1 MFSVAMEN
9 ADELKKM
16 KPQNLNDTSAC
27 APPDEK
33 WHYAIFLCI
42 CCLWLC
48 VGMNNASVTWTLKDI
63 ADSQLLDLRQEGVL
77 ASGFAMGYCFG
88 PVTMGILLDKMGRR
102 PTLLLCCIVPSVCQ
116 AAAAYLVR
124 VPVLAQPGSWPFTM
138 ALAYLRCCQ
147 AICSGGATVSS
158 KVYLNEIMPIK
169 CRDAMLSIVHIQ
181 LQLGGMALT
190 VCALFWPKWQQLH
203 AILMVPGL
211 VTTLLMLS
219 PKLCPE
225 SLTLVPKG
233 THSRPFRELLQ
244 TPHRTVLLVLVLNQ
258 FFHRICQQG
267 NDAWG
272 MKFLQTIGKRETRT
286 VVSNVKFVCKILG
299 GLLAASA
306 SKHLGTLAA
315 VLGGYMTCAVGTLL
329 FTMTQQ
335 KMSLAVA
342 WGVAYLG
349 EEVANVLAMTTLVQ
363 AFPMQ
368 LRGRGVS
375 LVCAPN
381 ALAGIVAGSLGALSA
396 YYATVPFV
404 VNAASMVISGLVLLH
419 FSDLI
424 YQKSQDGLKQD

>member
-1 MFSVAMEN
+1 MEN

-77 ASGFAMGYCFG
+77 ASGFAIGYCLG
-88 PVTMGILLDKMGRR
+88 PVTMGIL
-102 PTLLLCCIVPSVCQ
+102 
-116 AAAAYLVR
+116 
-124 VPVLAQPGSWPFTM
+124 LAQPGSWPFTM
-138 ALAYLRCCQ
+138 ALACLRCCQ

-272 MKFLQTIGKRETRT
+272 MKFLQTIGKRKTRT